1 MHVEDLIQVERE
13 LGYRYE
19 STDPGVEHYQWIC
32 PRCRRA
38 LLALAQNRIRFPAL
52 SNGNRVSLPATMPE
66 PANAGTGEG
75 PLGSEDR
82 ENFHP

>member
-1 MHVEDLIQVERE
+1 LIQVQRE

-19 STDPGVEHYQWIC
+19 SADPAIEHYQWIC

-38 LLALAQNRIRFPAL
+38 LLALAQNRIRFPAI
-52 SNGNRVSLPATMPE
+52 SNGNRVSLPAAMPE
-66 PANAGTGEG
+66 PVNPGTGEG
-75 PLGSEDR
+75 PLGLEDR

>member
-1 MHVEDLIQVERE
+1 MHVEDLIKVQRE

-19 STDPGVEHYQWIC
+19 TAHDQGEHYQWIC

-38 LLALAQNRIRFPAL
+38 LLALAQGRLRF
-52 SNGNRVSLPATMPE
+52 SRVSDVVRVTLPTVMPE
-66 PANAGTGEG
+66 PVNPGLGEG
-75 PLGSEDR
+75 PLDLEDR